1 MRLCYLQ
8 RVEESA
14 ALHTNVQVGCLRA
27 IICIPCVDCWH
38 LQGRAM
44 KAIFVTTNEHKRREV
59 QEILGFELER
69 AELDLPEIQ
78 AIDPAEV
85 AAEKA
90 LAARQALEASD
101 LPVLVE
107 DSGLMVDAWD
117 GFPGALTKWLM
128 RSVGNDGLL
137 RMLSEGE
144 DRSARA
150 VCVVALGEAD
160 GTVRTFRG
168 EVPGTLAQ
176 RPRGAG
182 GFGYDPVFV
191 PEWSSMTYAEMGE
204 GKNADSHRTRA
215 FRAVREWFEEA

>member
-1 MRLCYLQ
+1 MHGRDC
-8 RVEESA
+8 
-14 ALHTNVQVGCLRA
+14 
-27 IICIPCVDCWH
+27 IIKNRPYVDSY
-38 LQGRAM
+38 AV

-69 AELDLPEIQ
+69 ADLDLPEIQ

-85 AAEKA
+85 AADKA
-90 LAARQALEASD
+90 RAAREVLGRPG

-128 RSVGNDGLL
+128 QSIGSEGLL
-137 RMLSEGE
+137 RMLPPGE

-150 VCVVALGEAD
+150 VCVVALAQAD
-160 GTVRTFRG
+160 GNVLTFRG
-168 EVPGTLAQ
+168 EVPGTLVQ
-176 RPRGAG
+176 RPRGTG
-182 GFGYDPVFV
+182 GFGYDPVFI

-204 GKNADSHRTRA
+204 GKNEDSHRARA
-215 FRAVREWFEEA
+215 FRAVREWLGEARSGV

>member
-1 MRLCYLQ
+1 
-8 RVEESA
+8 
-14 ALHTNVQVGCLRA
+14 
-27 IICIPCVDCWH
+27 
-38 LQGRAM
+38 M

-69 AELDLPEIQ
+69 ADLDLPEIQ

-90 LAARQALEASD
+90 SAAREALGRPG

-128 RSVGNDGLL
+128 SSVGNEGLL
-137 RMLSEGE
+137 RMLPEGG

-150 VCVVALGEAD
+150 VCVVALAEAD

-176 RPRGAG
+176 EPRGSG

-191 PEWSSMTYAEMGE
+191 PWWSSMTYAEMGE
-204 GKNADSHRTRA
+204 DKNRDSHRSRA
-215 FRAVREWFEEA
+215 FRAVREWLVGA

>member
-1 MRLCYLQ
+1 MHGSDCIIKKCSYVDSYAMR
-8 RVEESA
+8 
-14 ALHTNVQVGCLRA
+14 
-27 IICIPCVDCWH
+27 
-38 LQGRAM
+38 
-44 KAIFVTTNEHKRREV
+44 AIFVTTNEHKRREV
-59 QEILGFELER
+59 QEILGVALER
-69 AELDLPEIQ
+69 ADLDLPEIQ

-90 LAARQALEASD
+90 RAAREALGRPD

-128 RSVGNDGLL
+128 RSVGNEGLL
-137 RMLSEGE
+137 RMLDSGE

-150 VCVVALGEAD
+150 VCVVALAEAD
-160 GTVRTFRG
+160 GNVHTFRG
-168 EVPGTLAQ
+168 EVLGVVAQ

-182 GFGYDPVFV
+182 GFGYDAVFV

-204 GKNADSHRTRA
+204 GKNEDSHRARA
-215 FRAVREWFEEA
+215 FRAVREWLEEADRGV